1 MAIGHADESTLGK
14 GKFQKALSSQRSP
27 APAGAHEDAARITM
41 KYKVTVNNQ
50 VYEVEIENINA
61 RPVIAHVDG
70 ERFEI
75 MPENAGQ
82 AETRKESSAIK
93 EKAEKKSF
101 APSPAPAIT
110 PSPNPALSGNAL
122 TAPLPGT
129 VIEVFV
135 KPGGKVEAGQVVVII
150 EAMKMKNSIRSVYS
164 GTISEVLVSAG
175 QSVAH
180 KQALVKFADLGEASW
195 M

>member
-1 MAIGHADESTLGK
+1 
-14 GKFQKALSSQRSP
+14 
-27 APAGAHEDAARITM
+27 M
-41 KYKVTVNNQ
+41 KYKIKVNNQ
-50 VYEVEIENINA
+50 TYEVEIENINT

-75 MPENAGQ
+75 MPENADQ
-82 AETRKESSAIK
+82 AETRKDAGSTT
-93 EKAEKKSF
+93 EKKVF
-101 APSPAPAIT
+101 TPNPVPAAK
-110 PSPNPALSGNAL
+110 PSPNPALSGNTL

-129 VIEVFV
+129 VVEVFV
-135 KPGGKVEAGQVVVII
+135 KPGEKVEAGQVVVII

-164 GTISEVLVSAG
+164 GTVNEVLVGAG